1 MKTKLVNKDIREN
14 YTNEL
19 LMERGL
25 SPEELQY
32 FLNVPD
38 DSYLQSP
45 RDLDYIEQAADMFEH
60 MTTTPNT
67 DTIVVVVDSDVDG
80 FTSAAIFIQYLRKW
94 NTEVNILPILHKG
107 KGHGLSDTYKDI
119 VDGYMAGFGDIK
131 YVVIPDAGSNDF
143 EYIEQ
148 LGNEYKIK
156 CLILDHHIVEP
167 DTKFSD
173 YAVIV
178 NNQLSPNYKN
188 KDLCGAGVTWQFCR
202 YYDSLKGTSYADE
215 YIDLAALG
223 IISDMMSML
232 SLENRYIVHT
242 GLNNI
247 NNYFFRALCEKQSFS
262 MGGKVN
268 PISVAFYITP
278 LINAMIRAGAEDE
291 KQRCFQAFIDGHALV
306 ESHKRGAKGTF
317 EEVAIESARECTN
330 ARAKQ
335 NRILDKAVEELEI
348 KIAKHDL
355 LENKILFVR
364 LEEDDQFP
372 PELNGLVAMK
382 LSAKYKKPTIVARL
396 NNEGEI
402 KGSSRG
408 LNESELTSFKNFMDN
423 SGYFT
428 FTAGHDNACGIGIL
442 DKNLAAF
449 HEYANKELADVDFG
463 ESWYEVNFERI
474 AADND
479 IENLIVDIANHDDL
493 WGQQNNEPL
502 IHIKDINITK
512 NDIRIMGKDNS
523 TVKIEKFG
531 IAYMKF
537 HAKDMIEEL
546 GKYPGEIKLEVVGRA
561 NVNYWG
567 GYATPQIFIS
577 NYQIEDGTLGF

>member
-1 MKTKLVNKDIREN
+1 MKCKLVNKDIREN

-25 SPEELQY
+25 SPEELDY

-38 DSYLQSP
+38 DSYLEDP
-45 RDLDYIEQAADMFEH
+45 TLLDNIDQALALFKI
-60 MTTTPNT
+60 MTHASK
-67 DTIVVVVDSDVDG
+67 DETIAVVVDSDVDG
-80 FTSAAIFIQYLRKW
+80 FTSAAIFIQYLRKF
-94 NTEVNILPILHKG
+94 NKEVNIVPILHKG
-107 KGHGLSDTYKDI
+107 KGHGLSDTYED
-119 VDGYMAGFGDIK
+119 VANTYPS
-131 YVVIPDAGSNDF
+131 YVVLPDAGSNDY
-143 EYIEQ
+143 EYMEKLIMER
-148 LGNEYKIK
+148 EEDIIPSF
-156 CLILDHHIVEP
+156 LILDHHIVEP
-167 DTKFSD
+167 DTKFCD
-173 YAVIV
+173 RAVIV
-178 NNQLSPNYKN
+178 NNQLSSNYQN

-202 YYDSLKGTSYADE
+202 YVDRYEGTNYADE
-215 YIDLAALG
+215 YIDLTALG
-223 IISDMMSML
+223 LISDMMSML
-232 SLENRYIVHT
+232 SLENRYIVHK
-242 GLNNI
+242 GLANI
-247 NNYFFRALCEKQSFS
+247 KNYFFKALCEKQSFS
-262 MGGKVN
+262 MGGKIN

-291 KQRCFQAFIDGHALV
+291 KQRCFQAFIDGHAMV
-306 ESHKRGAKGTF
+306 ESHKRGAKGTY

-355 LENKILFVR
+355 LSNKILFVR

-396 NNEGEI
+396 NDEGEI

-449 HEYANKELADVDFG
+449 HEYANKELANVNFG

-474 AADND
+474 AADTD
-479 IENLIVDIANHDDL
+479 IEDLIIDIASHEDL

-512 NDIRIMGKDNS
+512 RDIQIMGKNQD
-523 TVKIEKFG
+523 TVKITKFG

-537 HAKDMIEEL
+537 HAKDFLEEL
-546 GKYPGEIKLEVVGRA
+546 AKYDNVKLEVVGRA
-561 NVNYWG
+561 NLNEWMGNY
-567 GYATPQIFIS
+567 TPQIFIS

>member
-38 DSYLQSP
+38 DSYLEDP
-45 RDLDYIEQAADMFEH
+45 VLLDNIDQARTLFIL
-60 MTTTPNT
+60 MTQATK
-67 DTIVVVVDSDVDG
+67 DETIAVVVDSDVDG
-80 FTSAAIFIQYLRKW
+80 FTSAAIFIQYLRKF
-94 NTEVNILPILHKG
+94 NQEVNIVPILHKG
-107 KGHGLSDTYKDI
+107 KGHGLSDTYED
-119 VDGYMAGFGDIK
+119 VFNTHPS
-131 YVVIPDAGSNDF
+131 YVVLPDAGSNDY
-143 EYIEQ
+143 EYMEKLIMERE
-148 LGNEYKIK
+148 GDVIPSF
-156 CLILDHHIVEP
+156 LILDHHIVEP
-167 DTKFSD
+167 DTKFCD
-173 YAVIV
+173 RAAIV
-178 NNQLSPNYKN
+178 NNQLSSNYQN

-202 YYDSLKGTSYADE
+202 YIDRHMIASYADE

-242 GLNNI
+242 GLNHI
-247 NNYFFRALCEKQSFS
+247 NNYFFKALCEKQSFS

-268 PISVAFYITP
+268 PISVDFYITP

-335 NRILDKAVEELEI
+335 NRILDKAVEQLEI

-396 NNEGEI
+396 NSEGEI

-449 HEYANKELADVDFG
+449 HEYANKELANVDFG

-474 AADND
+474 AADTD
-479 IENLIVDIANHDDL
+479 IEDLIVDIANHDDL

>member
-1 MKTKLVNKDIREN
+1 MKTKLINKDIREN

-25 SPEELQY
+25 SPEELEY

-45 RDLDYIEQAADMFEH
+45 HDLDYIEQASEIFYEIRTSSNMER
-60 MTTTPNT
+60 
-67 DTIVVVVDSDVDG
+67 VVVIVDSDVDG

-94 NTEVNILPILHKG
+94 NKEIEIIPILHKG
-107 KGHGLSDTYKDI
+107 KGHGLSDTIDDVI
-119 VDGYMAGFGDIK
+119 EAHPT
-131 YVVIPDAGSNDF
+131 YVIIPDAGSNDF
-143 EYIEQ
+143 EYIER
-148 LGNEYKIK
+148 LGNEYGVK

-167 DTKFSD
+167 DTHFSD
-173 YAVIV
+173 HAVIV
-178 NNQLSPNYKN
+178 NNQLSSMYKN

-202 YYDSLKGTSYADE
+202 YCDMIWHTNYANE

-247 NNYFFRALCEKQSFS
+247 NNYFFKALCEKQSFS

-355 LENKILFVR
+355 LSNKILFVR

-396 NNEGEI
+396 NDEGEI

-449 HEYANKELADVDFG
+449 HEYANKELANVDFG

-474 AADND
+474 AADSD
-479 IENLIVDIANHDDL
+479 IEDLIVDIANHDDL
-493 WGQQNNEPL
+493 YGQGNPEPL

-512 NDIRIMGKDNS
+512 NDIQIMGRNS
-523 TVKIEKFG
+523 DTVKITKFG

-537 HAKDMIEEL
+537 HAKDFIEEL
-546 GKYPGEIKLEVVGRA
+546 SKYDIIKLEVVGRA
-561 NVNYWG
+561 NLNFFAG
-567 GYATPQIFIS
+567 QCTPQIFIS

>member
-1 MKTKLVNKDIREN
+1 MKTKLVNKDIRSN

-19 LMERGL
+19 LLERGL
-25 SPEELQY
+25 TEEQLSY

-38 DSYLQSP
+38 ASELEEP
-45 RDLDYIEQAADMFEH
+45 IKLLNIEEGSKLFNEMI
-60 MTTTPNT
+60 NSKSN
-67 DTIVVVVDSDVDG
+67 ICIIVDSDVDG
-80 FTSAAIFIQYLRKW
+80 FTSAAIFIQYLHKF
-94 NTEVNILPILHKG
+94 NKDASIIPILHEG
-107 KGHGLSDTYKDI
+107 KGHGLSDTFNKI
-119 VDGYMAGFGDIK
+119 VELIEQNLVLK
-131 YVVIPDAGSNDF
+131 YVVLPDAGSNDY
-143 EYIEQ
+143 EYIEK
-148 LGNEYKIK
+148 LGIEYGIK

-173 YAVIV
+173 YGVII
-178 NNQLSPNYKN
+178 NNQLSPNYDN

-202 YYDSLKGTSYADE
+202 YCDTIYNQSYADE
-215 YIDLAALG
+215 FIDLAALG
-223 IISDMMSML
+223 IVSDMMSML

-247 NNYFFRALCEKQSFS
+247 KNYFFKALCEKQSFS
-262 MGGKVN
+262 MGGKVT
-268 PISVAFYITP
+268 PITVAFYITP
-278 LINAMIRAGAEDE
+278 LINAMIRAGTEDE
-291 KQRCFQAFIDGHALV
+291 KQRCFQAFIDGHAMV

-335 NRILDKAVEELEI
+335 NRILDKAVEQLEI
-348 KIAKHDL
+348 KIHKYNL

-364 LEEDDQFP
+364 LDDEDFP
-372 PELNGLVAMK
+372 PELNGLCAMK
-382 LSAKYKKPTIVARL
+382 LAAKYQKPTIVARL
-396 NNEGEI
+396 NDEGEI

-408 LNESELTSFKNFMDN
+408 LNESELKSFKNFMDE

-442 DKNLAAF
+442 DKNLSDF
-449 HEYANKELADVDFG
+449 HIYANQKLADVDFG

-474 AADND
+474 AADQD
-479 IENLIVDIANHDDL
+479 IKDLICNVAANEDI
-493 WGQQNNEPL
+493 WGQGNPEPL

-512 NDIRIMGKDNS
+512 TDIRIMGKNQD

-537 HAKDMIEEL
+537 HAKDFINEL
-546 GKYPGEIKLEVVGRA
+546 AQYNNDIKLEVVGRA
-561 NVNYWG
+561 NLNEWG
-567 GYATPQIFIS
+567 CYQTPQIFIT
-577 NYQIEDGTLGF
+577 NYQIEDGSLGF

>member
-1 MKTKLVNKDIREN
+1 MKTKLVNKDIRKN

-19 LMERGL
+19 LIERGL
-25 SPEELQY
+25 TPEELEY

-38 DSYLQSP
+38 DSALQNP
-45 RDLDYIEQAADMFEH
+45 RDLDYIEQAANMFER
-60 MTTTPNT
+60 MTVAHNSQ
-67 DTIVVVVDSDVDG
+67 TIAVVVDSDVDG

-94 NTEVNILPILHKG
+94 GTEAQIIPILHKG
-107 KGHGLSDTYKDI
+107 KGHGLSDTYEDVI
-119 VDGYMAGFGDIK
+119 QTAPSF
-131 YVVIPDAGSNDF
+131 VVLPDAGSNDF
-143 EYIEQ
+143 EYFEEMHNSFVDDGSAPEF
-148 LGNEYKIK
+148 LV
-156 CLILDHHIVEP
+156 LDHHIVEP
-167 DTKFSD
+167 DTHFSD
-173 YAVIV
+173 HAIIV
-178 NNQLSPNYKN
+178 NNQLSPLYKN

-202 YYDSLKGTSYADE
+202 YYDHIKGTNYADE
-215 YIDLAALG
+215 FIDLAALG
-223 IISDMMSML
+223 IVSDMMSML

-242 GLNNI
+242 GFQQI
-247 NNYFFRALCEKQSFS
+247 NNYFFKALCEKQSFS

-306 ESHKRGAKGTF
+306 PSNKRGAKGAL

-335 NRILDKAVEELEI
+335 NRVLDKAVEELEV

-355 LENKILFVR
+355 LSNKILFIR
-364 LEEDDQFP
+364 LDDEDFP
-372 PELNGLVAMK
+372 PELNGLCAMK
-382 LSAKYKKPTIVARL
+382 LAAKYQKPTIVARL
-396 NNEGEI
+396 NDEGEI

-408 LNESELTSFKNFMDN
+408 LNESELTSFKNFMDE

-449 HEYANKELADVDFG
+449 HEYANEALKDVDFG

-474 AADND
+474 AADTD
-479 IENLIVDIANHDDL
+479 IEDLIIDITEHEDI
-493 WGQQNNEPL
+493 WGQGNPEPF
-502 IHIKDINITK
+502 IHIRDINITK
-512 NDIRIMGKDNS
+512 NDIQIMGKTQD
-523 TVKIEKFG
+523 TVKITKFG

-537 HAKDMIEEL
+537 HAKQMIEDL
-546 GKYPGEIKLEVVGRA
+546 SKYNEIKLEVVGRA
-561 NVNYWG
+561 NLNTWMG
-567 GYATPQIFIS
+567 REIPQIFIT
-577 NYQIEDGTLGF
+577 NYEIKDNTLGF

>member
-1 MKTKLVNKDIREN
+1 MKCKLVNKDIREN

-19 LMERGL
+19 LIERGL
-25 SPEELQY
+25 SREELDY

-38 DSYLQSP
+38 DSALQNP
-45 RDLDYIEQAADMFEH
+45 INLDYIEQAADLFEEI
-60 MTTTPNT
+60 TVLSNQWA
-67 DTIVVVVDSDVDG
+67 IAIVVDSDVDG
-80 FTSAAIFIQYLRKW
+80 FTSAAIFIQYLRKF
-94 NTEVNILPILHKG
+94 NPVVEIIPILHKG
-107 KGHGLSDTYKDI
+107 KGHGLSDTYEEI
-119 VDGYMAGFGDIK
+119 IEHNITGFENIK
-131 YVVIPDAGSNDF
+131 YVVLPDAGSNDF
-143 EYIEQ
+143 DYIEK
-148 LGNEYKIK
+148 LGNELGIK

-167 DTKFSD
+167 DTHFSN

-178 NNQLSPNYKN
+178 NNQLSPLYKN

-202 YYDSLKGTSYADE
+202 YYDSLKGTNYADE

-223 IISDMMSML
+223 IVSDMMSML

-242 GLNNI
+242 GFNNI
-247 NNYFFRALCEKQSFS
+247 NNYFFKALCEKQSFS

-306 ESHKRGAKGTF
+306 PSQKRGAKGTF

-335 NRILDKAVEELEI
+335 NRVLDKAVEELEI
-348 KIAKHDL
+348 KIHKYNL
-355 LENKILFVR
+355 LENKILFIR
-364 LEEDDQFP
+364 LDDEDFP
-372 PELNGLVAMK
+372 PELNGLCAMK
-382 LSAKYKKPTIVARL
+382 LAAKYQKPTIVARL
-396 NNEGEI
+396 NDEGEI

-408 LNESELTSFKNFMDN
+408 LNESELTSFKNFMDE

-428 FTAGHDNACGIGIL
+428 FTAGHDNACGIGIM

-449 HEYANKELADVDFG
+449 HAYANEALANVDFG

-474 AADND
+474 AADTD
-479 IENLIVDIANHDDL
+479 IEDIIYDITSHDDI
-493 WGQQNNEPL
+493 WGQGNNEPL
-502 IHIKDINITK
+502 IHIKDINITNK
-512 NDIRIMGKDNS
+512 DIQVMGKNAD
-523 TVKIEKFG
+523 TVKIVKFG

-537 HAKDMIEEL
+537 HAKEMIEEL
-546 GKYPGEIKLEVVGRA
+546 KQYNEIKLEVVGRA
-561 NVNYWG
+561 NLNEWMGHY
-567 GYATPQIFIS
+567 TPQIFIS
-577 NYQIEDGTLGF
+577 NYQISDNTLGF